1 MLQAL
6 LLMFEGEAAW
16 DRIVLKERSFV
27 AVFLFHLMPM
37 MVITA
42 GLEGLGM
49 RHWGKWQSGL
59 SENKHFSTH
68 EIIGY
73 EVGQSVLNLVMILVC
88 AYLVRQLGRT
98 FHGRVTYT
106 YTRSFTAVV
115 FGFSPMFLLR
125 LLDPLPAMNLYVTW
139 FIGICLSISILYNGL
154 PRLLL
159 PDPTH
164 AFGLYMSSAIV
175 LFMAS
180 GLVRVVTALYLSGSV
195 DFAHSFI
202 GNNLKEL
209 MGNPSP

>member
-16 DRIVLKERSFV
+16 DRIVLKERGF
-27 AVFLFHLMPM
+27 AAMFFLHLLPM
-37 MVITA
+37 MAITA
-42 GLEGLGM
+42 TLEGMGM
-49 RHWGKWQSGL
+49 KHWGKWQSGL
-59 SENKHFSTH
+59 SEYKHYNIH

-73 EVGQSVLNLVMILVC
+73 EVGQSILNLAMILVC
-88 AYLVRQLGRT
+88 TTLVRQLGRT
-98 FHGRVTYT
+98 FHGRLTYT

-139 FIGICLSISILYNGL
+139 LIGIALSIAILYHGL

-180 GLVRVVTALYLSGSV
+180 GLVRIITALYLSGNV
-195 DFAHSFI
+195 DLSHSFL
-202 GNNLKEL
+202 GNNLREL
-209 MGNPSP
+209 MGNQSP